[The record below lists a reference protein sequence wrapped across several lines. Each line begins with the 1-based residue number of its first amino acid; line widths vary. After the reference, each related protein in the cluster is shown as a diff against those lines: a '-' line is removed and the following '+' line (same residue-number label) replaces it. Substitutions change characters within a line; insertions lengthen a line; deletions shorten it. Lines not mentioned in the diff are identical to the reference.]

1 MFSTG
6 FKIRICGTNLRAVMQ
21 VIPGKGAPDIVII
34 LIAAFRQLL
43 ELGYYQFVASFAVP
57 EGAHFIVNLLPAVNA

>member
-1 MFSTG
+1 MEHILA
-6 FKIRICGTNLRAVMQ
+6 KIQ

-34 LIAAFRQLL
+34 LIAAFCQLL